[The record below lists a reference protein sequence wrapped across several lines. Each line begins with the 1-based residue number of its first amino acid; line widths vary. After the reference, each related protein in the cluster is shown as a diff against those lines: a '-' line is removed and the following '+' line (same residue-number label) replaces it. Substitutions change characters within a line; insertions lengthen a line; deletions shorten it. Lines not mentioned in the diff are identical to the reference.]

1 MKDVPLVHGWQ
12 AVHTKAAR
20 DNYAFTQTL
29 VQHLSPVFQLPSTYQ
44 QRNLQIEAVLRLQAL
59 EVLLS
64 KDPEAECDRNMGPS
78 FTYMADM
85 PMVLL

>member
-1 MKDVPLVHGWQ
+1 MCRWFTDDRQYIQKLKE
-12 AVHTKAAR
+12 TI
-20 DNYAFTQTL
+20 TQTL
-29 VQHLSPVFQLPSTYQ
+29 VQPLSPVSQLPSTYQ
-44 QRNLQIEAVLRLQAL
+44 QRNLQIEAVPRLQAL

-85 PMVLL
+85 SIMLL